1 MSSASRRP
9 DADVVQPR
17 PAAVGEGEV
26 VDVALA
32 VQPHR
37 PELADRGVV
46 GLGVFGQAEAE
57 LGVEVV
63 ARLHVG
69 REAVDVVDA
78 LDAGALVGGIAL
90 QHALALVHLEI
101 EVERHAGDVGGAQRA
116 ALVGHFG
123 KRRRQVAAREPVGG
137 AVEVLLARELEAE
150 RVRARAALPSRSTI
164 EWWLRSST
172 ARR

>member
-1 MSSASRRP
+1 MSSGPAVQTPMWCSRG
-9 DADVVQPR
+9 

-37 PELADRGVV
+37 PELGIAGVV

-78 LDAGALVGGIAL
+78 LDAGALIGGIAL

-101 EVERHAGDVGGAQRA
+101 EVERHAGDVGGAERA
-116 ALVGHFG
+116 ALVRHLG
-123 KRRRQVAAREPVGG
+123 KRGGQIAALEPVGG
-137 AVEVLLARELEAE
+137 AVEVVLARHLEAE
-150 RVRARAALPSRSTI
+150 RLGGGLLAPSRSTI
-164 EWWLRSST
+164 E
-172 ARR
+172 